1 MPEITVVQIA
11 LVTVAVVIGILI
23 GWIMRGNR
31 SVQEKETLNLHW
43 QDEIEAQRME
53 HGRLQGQ
60 NKSLMEQVSQFQASQ
75 KDATNRA
82 KELSGALKE
91 AFARRDELQREI
103 KDVRNALQAT
113 VGERDKLQVNVSSAS
128 AHDKTLSK
136 ALQEKDDKI
145 FKLSRELDNWQDRLP
160 PLMERFQKRDDEANQ
175 LQAELTEARTRI
187 DALESMLGSDQTR
200 VDPVDAD
207 ALADA
212 LEASNDPVDPVEAI
226 DPIDPI
232 DPIND
237 ADELLSADA
246 LLDETDDAVEDE
258 AEMQVES
265 EIEDDD
271 RAEDEADDP
280 EIAEAEVESEIDDD
294 DQAEGEADD
303 PEITEAEAEAEAE
316 EHTFNDSVNDFDAI
330 GSRDDLKQIKGV
342 GPAIEKTLNELG
354 IFTLDQIAEMS
365 EYDIDRVAKRLKG
378 FRTRIYREDWIGQA
392 RSLQDEQSSESA

>member
-1 MPEITVVQIA
+1 MPEISSVHIA
-11 LVTVAVVIGILI
+11 LVTIAVVIGILI
-23 GWIMRGNR
+23 GWIMRGSR

-53 HGRLQGQ
+53 HSRLQGQ

-113 VGERDKLQVNVSSAS
+113 VGERDKLQSNVSSVAAQDRS
-128 AHDKTLSK
+128 LTK

-160 PLMERFQKRDDEANQ
+160 PLIDRFQKRDVEAKQ
-175 LQAELTEARTRI
+175 LEVELNEARGRI
-187 DALESMLGSDQTR
+187 EALQSMLGSEQTR

-212 LEASNDPVDPVEAI
+212 LEASNDPVDPI
-226 DPIDPI
+226 DPID
-232 DPIND
+232 DPG
-237 ADELLSADA
+237 ELLAPDA
-246 LLDETDDAVEDE
+246 LLDESDDEHLDNE
-258 AEMQVES
+258 L
-265 EIEDDD
+265 DDD
-271 RAEDEADDP
+271 HPTGVEEEA
-280 EIAEAEVESEIDDD
+280 
-294 DQAEGEADD
+294 ADV
-303 PEITEAEAEAEAE
+303 A
-316 EHTFNDSVNDFDAI
+316 VNNFDAI
-330 GSRDDLKQIKGV
+330 GARDDLKQIKGV

-354 IFTLDQIAEMS
+354 IFTLEQIAEMS

-392 RSLQDEQSSESA
+392 RSLQDEQSSEPA

>member
-1 MPEITVVQIA
+1 MPEITVVHIA
-11 LVTVAVVIGILI
+11 LVTISVVIGILI
-23 GWIMRGNR
+23 GWIMRGSR
-31 SVQEKETLNLHW
+31 STQEKETLNLHW
-43 QDEIEAQRME
+43 QDEIEAQRQE
-53 HGRLQGQ
+53 HSRLQGQ

-113 VGERDKLQVNVSSAS
+113 VGERDKLQSNASSVAAQDRS
-128 AHDKTLSK
+128 LTQ

-160 PLMERFQKRDDEANQ
+160 PLIERFQKRDDEAKQ
-175 LQAELTEARTRI
+175 LEAELNEAHARI
-187 DALESMLGSDQTR
+187 DALQSMLGSDQTR

-212 LEASNDPVDPVEAI
+212 LEASNDPDDEPDELLA
-226 DPIDPI
+226 
-232 DPIND
+232 
-237 ADELLSADA
+237 ADELL
-246 LLDETDDAVEDE
+246 DESDDAGSEEDAHDQPDDDARDDSDDQDEDVGEDE
-258 AEMQVES
+258 VET
-265 EIEDDD
+265 ED
-271 RAEDEADDP
+271 ADGVADHDV
-280 EIAEAEVESEIDDD
+280 AEAT
-294 DQAEGEADD
+294 GEH
-303 PEITEAEAEAEAE
+303 I
-316 EHTFNDSVNDFDAI
+316 VNDFDAI
-330 GSRDDLKQIKGV
+330 AARDDLQQIKGV

-354 IFTLDQIAEMS
+354 IFTLDQIAAMS

-392 RSLQDEQSSESA
+392 RSLQDERSSEPA